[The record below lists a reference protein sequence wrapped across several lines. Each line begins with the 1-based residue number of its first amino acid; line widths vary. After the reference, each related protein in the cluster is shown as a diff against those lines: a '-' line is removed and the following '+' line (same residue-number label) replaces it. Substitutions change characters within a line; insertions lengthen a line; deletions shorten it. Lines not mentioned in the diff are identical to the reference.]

1 MKNKVI
7 LEVNGVKHKLI
18 KTRSLRPCGSCSLK
32 NVCLDNSRGEVLCIV
47 DIRRT
52 HFIKCKPGE

>member
-7 LEVNGVKHKLI
+7 LEVNGVRHKLI
-18 KTRSLRPCGSCSLK
+18 KTRSLNPCHSCSLK
-32 NVCLDNSRGEVLCIV
+32 ITCELSPEIPCGIDMRK
-47 DIRRT
+47 T

>member
-7 LEVNGVKHKLI
+7 LEINGVKHKLI
-18 KTRSLRPCGSCSLK
+18 KTRSLRPCDSCSLK
-32 NVCLDNSRGEVLCIV
+32 SVCFDHAEVLCTA
-47 DIRRT
+47 DMQKT